1 MALFSNMVRN
11 LSGFVVVSVA
21 LLAASFAHQEV
32 QLSRARD
39 AWRMED
45 NREERRKEVKVETL
59 AVKDQDQQD
68 YTWRKVAQREGILR
82 TTKVDSIG
90 KEAATPRRE
99 EDEATR
105 RVDRREREAVSTRRE
120 EVDATR
126 RVDTRRREAVSARRE
141 EDEATTTRR
150 VDTRRDVVESELSAW
165 TMQGAIQNKKQQPET
180 NSFNEKETDGAVNE
194 RSETKLVLKFIEKTK
209 EDLSCWNMF
218 GLKSLKK
225 IIPGTIQ
232 EL

>member
-1 MALFSNMVRN
+1 MQHIKVKSCAIFGGSIWHKRAGHPISRALFTSMVRN
-11 LSGFVVVSVA
+11 LLGFLVVTFI
-21 LLAASFAHQEV
+21 LLAAVFAHQEAK
-32 QLSRARD
+32 LSRARD

-126 RVDTRRREAVSARRE
+126 RVENGNFP
-141 EDEATTTRR
+141 
-150 VDTRRDVVESELSAW
+150 VVW
-165 TMQGAIQNKKQQPET
+165 
-180 NSFNEKETDGAVNE
+180 
-194 RSETKLVLKFIEKTK
+194 
-209 EDLSCWNMF
+209 
-218 GLKSLKK
+218 
-225 IIPGTIQ
+225 
-232 EL
+232 